1 MVDNACVLVRVS
13 EVARRLGI
21 CRSSVYK
28 LLEEGEMAY
37 VQIGG
42 IKRIPEEALEAFLQE
57 NTVTDK

>member
-1 MVDNACVLVRVS
+1 MIDNADVLVRVS

-28 LLEEGEMAY
+28 LLEEGEIAY

-42 IKRIPEEALEAFLQE
+42 IKRIPVEALEAFIRE
-57 NTVTDK
+57 NMVTEK

>member
-1 MVDNACVLVRVS
+1 MIDNVDAFVRVS

-37 VQIGG
+37 VQIRGT
-42 IKRIPEEALEAFLQE
+42 KRIPEEALEAFLWK
-57 NTVTDK
+57 NMVADK